1 MGKLFHTLIT
11 QTVRE
16 NSREPFTY
24 TRGMI
29 TSKSQYKQLKKSGRL
44 LPLKAMKKLK
54 HTYPQTNKLPRN
66 VSVVQGLTTGE
77 VKKEGK
83 I

>member
-16 NSREPFTY
+16 NSREPCTY
-24 TRGMI
+24 TCGMI
-29 TSKSQYKQLKKSGRL
+29 TSKSQHKQLKKSGRL

-54 HTYPQTNKLPRN
+54 HTHPQTNKLPRN
-66 VSVVQGLTTGE
+66 VSVVQQLTTGE